1 MKKSILVIMALALAC
16 AFALAFASSCATT
29 PPPPKVE
36 KSEFDGA
43 PKWVTQGCNAYWGEK
58 KGEKKICGVGS
69 ATGTRN
75 ISLARTTAQ
84 GRARTE
90 IARSL
95 QTEVRA
101 VLKDYQATTTGG
113 QEFGKSAS
121 DEQHVEDVSK
131 QITDTTLS
139 GTEQIDTWISPNG
152 TMWVLVAL
160 DVEAFKG
167 AIAKMGQLSEG
178 VRQAVIQRADKAFD
192 DLDKTIDKSRE
203 GR

>member
-1 MKKSILVIMALALAC
+1 MKKSLLLVLALTAIC
-16 AFALAFASSCATT
+16 AFALVFTSSCASSQ
-29 PPPPKVE
+29 PPPKVE

-43 PKWVTQGCNAYWGEK
+43 PKWVTQGCSAYWGEK

-75 ISLARTTAQ
+75 ISLARTAAQ

-95 QTEVRA
+95 QVQ
-101 VLKDYQATTTGG
+101 VQSMLKDYQATTTGG

-121 DEQHVEDVSK
+121 DEQHIVDVSK
-131 QITDTTLS
+131 QITDTTLA
-139 GTEQIDTWISPNG
+139 GTEQVDTWISPNG

-160 DVEAFKG
+160 DVEGFKG
-167 AIAKMGQLSEG
+167 AIQKMGQLSES
-178 VRQAVIQRADKAFD
+178 VRKAVVERADKAFD
-192 DLDKTIDKSRE
+192 ELDKAIDKSRE